1 MHSSGQLALFVSVQP
16 VLGEHLNTHTEETL
30 IIFAKHLMRCG
41 IPNDCDLSFERSRLI
56 EGVPRCGVLIVL
68 PNDQS
73 TIGGLNAAIAALYK
87 SQQLNLFAEKPI
99 IAGRFSSS
107 ANDFVWSF

>member
-1 MHSSGQLALFVSVQP
+1 MRTSGQLALFMSVQP
-16 VLGEHLNTHTEETL
+16 VLGSHLNTHTDETL
-30 IIFAKHLMRCG
+30 VVLAKHLANCG
-41 IPNDCDLSFERSRLI
+41 LPANCELSFERNRSI
-56 EGVPRCGVLIVL
+56 EGIPRAGVMVVL
-68 PNDQS
+68 PEDQS

-87 SQQLNLFAEKPI
+87 SQQLNVFAEKQI